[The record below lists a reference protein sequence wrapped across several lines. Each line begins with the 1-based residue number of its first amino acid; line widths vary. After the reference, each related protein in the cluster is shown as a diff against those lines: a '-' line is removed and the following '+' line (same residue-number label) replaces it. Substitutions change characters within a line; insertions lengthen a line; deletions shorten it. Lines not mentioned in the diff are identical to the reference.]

1 MYLGD
6 IYFCTVF
13 DGKVDV
19 MQYINTFL
27 CVKILTIQE
36 YENVVE
42 LNHFKF
48 DEACMLS
55 IFFLI

>member
-55 IFFLI
+55 IFF